1 MSGIGPITSFDASN
15 LSTQIAGEV
24 RGFDVEAYLS
34 PKEARKNDQFI
45 HFGMAASIQ
54 ALRDA
59 GLEDGSAA
67 LDPERVGCSL
77 GAGIGGIATIESTT
91 ESYLK
96 GGPRKVS
103 PFFIP
108 GTIVNMIG
116 GNLSIRYGFKGPNIA
131 IVTAC
136 TSATHNIGF
145 GMRMIQYGEADVV
158 VAGGAEFA
166 TSPTAMSGF
175 VSARAMTT
183 LTTNRSGRA
192 VPGMWTG
199 MVSCCRTVPACCC
212 WKSSNMRGV
221 AALASMPSS

>member
-1 MSGIGPITSFDASN
+1 MSARRTVITGMGIVSPVGSDIDTAWEAVCNGRSGIGPITSFDASN

-116 GNLSIRYGFKGPNIA
+116 GN
-131 IVTAC
+131 
-136 TSATHNIGF
+136 
-145 GMRMIQYGEADVV
+145 
-158 VAGGAEFA
+158 
-166 TSPTAMSGF
+166 
-175 VSARAMTT
+175 
-183 LTTNRSGRA
+183 
-192 VPGMWTG
+192 
-199 MVSCCRTVPACCC
+199 
-212 WKSSNMRGV
+212 
-221 AALASMPSS
+221 